1 MKTLFTFLA
10 GALAGAAVA
19 ALVTP
24 TTGTELRER
33 IKTLLRKKGV
43 KNPTELDRLAELIAI
58 QLEG

>member
-1 MKTLFTFLA
+1 MKALLMFIA
-10 GALAGAAVA
+10 GAVTGAAIA

-33 IKTLLRKKGV
+33 IKIMLKKKGV

-58 QLEG
+58 QLES